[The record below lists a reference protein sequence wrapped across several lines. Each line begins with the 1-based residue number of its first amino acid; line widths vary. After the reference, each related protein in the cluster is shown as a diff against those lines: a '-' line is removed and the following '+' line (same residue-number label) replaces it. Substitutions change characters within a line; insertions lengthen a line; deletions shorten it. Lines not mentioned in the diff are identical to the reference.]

1 MAAMSTRAIRAVCGA
16 VFVGGI
22 AGMIVSSVNG
32 NNEGWVLLFG
42 MATALAAIVLISV
55 SSVTAGRRIDVFE
68 EADAERLESKVLA
81 LVESGADEHA
91 VREIVRDAVRLGRR
105 SE

>member
-1 MAAMSTRAIRAVCGA
+1 MAAMSTRVIRVSCGT

-55 SSVTAGRRIDVFE
+55 SSVSAGQRIDVFE
-68 EADAERLESKVLA
+68 EADAERLESRVQA
-81 LVESGADEHA
+81 LVDAGADERA